1 MAATF
6 DRPSREGWPPGR
18 LDRVLNRI
26 RKEGLIDDVSMRITG
41 APEIPEVESQEELES
56 GEVVTS
62 APYVLTY
69 TSEAAAE
76 PVELSGEIELRY
88 DAGGGDWLAHWEGSL
103 LWPGIRGARGF
114 QVSARWSRRAP
125 IVDRAGRA
133 VARGPAPHRRYPFA
147 SIGGSTIGHI
157 GPLSTKESRA
167 ATGPGALTGPE
178 DYVGLSG
185 LEAAFERRLAGTPS
199 TRLSIVDRKGRRLEV
214 VGRARGRS
222 GRPLRTTLDVDV
234 QRAAEQAFGA
244 TVGGSVVID
253 PGSGDLLAVVSSSPF
268 DPNNY
273 VGVAGITPF
282 NRALSG
288 LYPPGSS
295 MKVVTASAALDSG
308 KVTPQTTVTGPKS
321 YKGVTNF
328 ESGQFGPIPFS
339 DALQFSVNTAFAQV
353 AEKLGAGAMTRYAR
367 SFGFNH
373 APEMRLSAASPSF
386 PRPGDLGDL
395 MWGSIGQ
402 AQVLAT
408 PLQMSTVAATVA
420 NEGKRMEPRIAL
432 ERPPIGAR
440 AISRKTARTMTTLMQ
455 NVVTGGTGVNAQIPG
470 VNVAGKT
477 GTAEVDVEGERKNHA
492 WFVAFAPAE
501 SPTVAVSVV
510 SEYGGIGGQVAAP
523 LAGKI
528 LQAVLPLVR

>member
-1 MAATF
+1 MVASF
-6 DRPSREGWPPGR
+6 DRASRDRWSPGR
-18 LDRVLNRI
+18 LVRVLARV
-26 RKEGLIDDVSMRITG
+26 RRQGLIDQVSVRTAG
-41 APEIPEVESQEELES
+41 EPEIPEIESQEELES
-56 GEVVTS
+56 GDVATS
-62 APYVLTY
+62 APFVLTY

-76 PVELSGEIELRY
+76 PVELSGEIALRY
-88 DAGGGDWLAHWEGSL
+88 DAAGGEWLAHWDRSL
-103 LWPGIRGARGF
+103 LWPGIDGARALV
-114 QVSARWSRRAP
+114 VSARWSKRAP

-133 VARGPAPHRRYPFA
+133 LARGPALNRKYPFA
-147 SIGGSTIGHI
+147 SVGGSTIGHI
-157 GPLSTKESRA
+157 GPLSKKESRTS
-167 ATGPGALTGPE
+167 TGLNGLNRPE

-199 TRLSIVDRKGRRLEV
+199 TRLAVVDRKDRRLEV

-222 GRPLRTTLDVDV
+222 GRPLRTTLDVGV

-244 TVGGSVVID
+244 TVGGSVVIE
-253 PGSGDLLAVVSSSPF
+253 PGSGYLLAVVSSSPF

-288 LYPPGSS
+288 LYAPGSS

-308 KVTPQTTVTGPKS
+308 KVTPRTTVTGPKN

-328 ESGQFGPIPFS
+328 ESGQFGPIPFA

-367 SFGFNH
+367 SFGFNR
-373 APEMRLSAASPSF
+373 APDMRLSAASSSF

-420 NEGKRMEPRIAL
+420 NGGKRMEPRIAL
-432 ERPPIGAR
+432 NRPPSGAR
-440 AISRKTARTMTTLMQ
+440 AISRKTAGTMTMLMQ
-455 NVVTGGTGVNAQIPG
+455 SVVTGGTGVNAQIPG

-501 SPTVAVSVV
+501 SPEVAVSVV

-523 LAGKI
+523 LAGRI
-528 LQAVLPLVR
+528 LQAVLPLVP